1 VRVGVGFRDLHNG
14 CEGADRFD
22 AAVVGDEVAGRQR
35 GRHTNALP
43 LRESR
48 GCDGREGRGE

>member
-1 VRVGVGFRDLHNG
+1 MRVGVGFRDLHNG